1 MKLEFARADVN
12 DLVAPFAAVLDKQ
25 EFCSELD
32 RLCFSEWHWGTRQKV
47 RARALKWHGD
57 RCTFEIA
64 MRTEGGW
71 HSVIAK
77 VYKMDR
83 SDIFQAMA
91 ALSRAGFGTEAEFS
105 IPQPFIYLS
114 SLGIR
119 LEEKV
124 QGPSAKEIFLN
135 GSPDERLVAAERCGQ
150 WLGRFHTTAP
160 LLGKVAD
167 LSGEFPRYRYWID
180 LVVRCGEPLASKAEL
195 LLQKLT
201 AAIPDLS
208 AIESCAGHGS
218 YIPEHVIFSGWRT
231 ATIDLDEY
239 DVGDPGRDIA
249 WFIVSLQRLA
259 LKHLGSLHALDG
271 VAARFLRTYASSG
284 RRDAMVNFSFYK
296 ALECL
301 HGAKRDVTNQS
312 PPARDWAEIMLDE
325 GLRALCRPRARGTRS
340 ITDSGLITADEENH
354 QS

>member
-1 MKLEFARADVN
+1 MKLELAGPDVN
-12 DLVAPFAAVLDKQ
+12 DRVAAFAAVLDRE

-32 RLCFSEWHWGTRQKV
+32 RLCFSEWQCGTRQKV

-83 SDIFQAMA
+83 ADIFQAMA

-105 IPQPFIYLS
+105 IPQPFIHLS

-119 LEEKV
+119 LEEML

-135 GSPDERLVAAERCGQ
+135 GSPDERFDAAERCAQ
-150 WLGRFHTTAP
+150 WLGRFHRTAP
-160 LLGKVAD
+160 PRGKVAD

-180 LVVRCGEPLASKAEL
+180 RVVSCGEPLASKAEL
-195 LLQKLT
+195 LFEKLR

-239 DVGDPGRDIA
+239 DAADPGRDIA

-271 VAARFLRTYASSG
+271 VAERFLRTYASSG
-284 RRDAMVNFSFYK
+284 RSDAMVNFSFYK

-301 HGAKRDVTNQS
+301 HGAKRDVINHS

-325 GLRALCRPRARGTRS
+325 GLRACSPEQPRESCRCA
-340 ITDSGLITADEENH
+340 GL
-354 QS
+354 SSLR

>member
-1 MKLEFARADVN
+1 
-12 DLVAPFAAVLDKQ
+12 
-25 EFCSELD
+25 
-32 RLCFSEWHWGTRQKV
+32 
-47 RARALKWHGD
+47 
-57 RCTFEIA
+57 
-64 MRTEGGW
+64 
-71 HSVIAK
+71 
-77 VYKMDR
+77 
-83 SDIFQAMA
+83 MA
-91 ALSRAGFGTEAEFS
+91 ALSQAGFGTEAEFS

-135 GSPDERLVAAERCGQ
+135 GSPDERLVAAERCAQ
-150 WLGRFHTTAP
+150 WLGRFHRTAP
-160 LLGKVAD
+160 PLGKAAD
-167 LSGEFPRYRYWID
+167 LSEEFPRYRYWTD
-180 LVVRCGEPLASKAEL
+180 PVVSCGEPLASKAEL
-195 LLQKLT
+195 LLQKLR
-201 AAIPDLS
+201 AAIPDLR

-218 YIPEHVIFSGWRT
+218 YIPEHVIFSGRRT
-231 ATIDLDEY
+231 ATIDLDDY

-271 VAARFLRTYASSG
+271 VAERFLRTYASSG

-301 HGAKRDVTNQS
+301 HGAKRDVINHS

-325 GLRALCRPRARGTRS
+325 GLRAL
-340 ITDSGLITADEENH
+340 
-354 QS
+354 